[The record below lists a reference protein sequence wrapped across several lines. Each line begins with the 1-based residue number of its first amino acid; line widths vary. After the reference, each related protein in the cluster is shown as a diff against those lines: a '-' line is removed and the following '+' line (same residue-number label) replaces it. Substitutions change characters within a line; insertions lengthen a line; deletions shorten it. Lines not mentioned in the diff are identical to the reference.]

1 MRDRRGRAALRDLH
15 GPGDLDSLIAF
26 VNDKNDRR
34 RHNTPSIRAMAAAAQ
49 GRLPR
54 GNPGKTGRSA
64 GLKTQAERGKA
75 ARVSERLVRK
85 AETVHDKGTA
95 KLNEAVLTGK
105 MAVDAAE
112 LVAKLPAEKQDE
124 LAEEALAKKEG
135 EMRSGRV
142 RSLVR
147 QEERRAVVRKINE
160 QKLPPMPIGPFGV
173 LLWDPPGSTRT
184 ATTTRARAGTSSIRR

>member
-1 MRDRRGRAALRDLH
+1 
-15 GPGDLDSLIAF
+15 
-26 VNDKNDRR
+26 
-34 RHNTPSIRAMAAAAQ
+34 MAAAAQ

-112 LVAKLPAEKQDE
+112 LVSKLPAEKQDE
-124 LAEEALAKKEG
+124 LADEALAKKEG
-135 EMRSGRV
+135 EMRGGRV
-142 RSLVR
+142 RSLVKPGAEARHRPEDQRAARGADADRSVRPHLRRLPLALR
-147 QEERRAVVRKINE
+147 QQRPARR
-160 QKLPPMPIGPFGV
+160 L
-173 LLWDPPGSTRT
+173 
-184 ATTTRARAGTSSIRR
+184 ARSHGIRR